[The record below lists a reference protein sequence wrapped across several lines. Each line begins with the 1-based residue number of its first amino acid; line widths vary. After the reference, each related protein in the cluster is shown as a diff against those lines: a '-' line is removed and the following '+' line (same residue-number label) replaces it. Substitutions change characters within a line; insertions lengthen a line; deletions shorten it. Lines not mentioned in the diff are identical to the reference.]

1 LVLTLA
7 ANESEKSSPKVSK
20 LPLPISDSPLV
31 IDLPDGQKIVVGKM
45 TLGSVIE
52 VATWRGVGRPDSRTS
67 RLMLGM
73 GSGNV
78 NEDSDSS
85 DSAQTQGQKSAP
97 VKPKGFA
104 GFIFT
109 LQHFLKNFGRIN
121 WSQTVKALVESI
133 GAKKQKKVAKPKQD
147 NSASQAPESDSASEI
162 KPKVTISRASE
173 DADIEEWLNK
183 ITQKASRD
191 TSSKKPAAKSSR
203 SGAAKA
209 KVSVKKA
216 TPKASNSR
224 GIKK

>member
-1 LVLTLA
+1 MKLA
-7 ANESEKSSPKVSK
+7 NNESEKSSPKVSK

-78 NEDSDSS
+78 NEDSEGGEGTQS
-85 DSAQTQGQKSAP
+85 QGQKSAP

-104 GFIFT
+104 GFVFT
-109 LQHFLKNFGRIN
+109 IKEFAKNYKRIN
-121 WSQTVKALVESI
+121 WLGTFKALIASFS
-133 GAKKQKKVAKPKQD
+133 AKKSASKKLKSESAKVAAVPNSSTPEVKQT
-147 NSASQAPESDSASEI
+147 APLN
-162 KPKVTISRASE
+162 RASE

-183 ITQKASRD
+183 ISQKATRD
-191 TSSKKPAAKSSR
+191 SASTRAPAKTTQPIKAKS
-203 SGAAKA
+203 KA
-209 KVSVKKA
+209 TVKKA
-216 TPKASNSR
+216 ASKPANSR
-224 GIKK
+224 TSKKS